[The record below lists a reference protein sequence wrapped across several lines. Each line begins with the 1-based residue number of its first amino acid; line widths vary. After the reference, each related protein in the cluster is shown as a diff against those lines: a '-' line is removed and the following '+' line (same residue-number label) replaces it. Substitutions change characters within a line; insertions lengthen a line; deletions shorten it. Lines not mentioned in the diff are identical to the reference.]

1 MERKGKKRK
10 MEICLVIPPFF
21 SKDQYIPRLRDR
33 FRKAYMLC
41 FGDGMGACANTG
53 NLKKTGSFCDLK
65 RNKCTSVFFVCWP
78 ISSVQLLSHVWL
90 FVTPWVA
97 AFKASLSITNSWSL
111 LKFMF
116 IESVMPSNH
125 LIPHCPLLLP
135 PSIFPSIRVFKM
147 SQFFAS
153 GGQSIG
159 ASASASASVLPM
171 NIQDWFP
178 SALTGWISLQ
188 SKGFSSIVSNTTVQ
202 KRQFFG
208 GQLSL

>member
-1 MERKGKKRK
+1 
-10 MEICLVIPPFF
+10 
-21 SKDQYIPRLRDR
+21 
-33 FRKAYMLC
+33 
-41 FGDGMGACANTG
+41 MGACANTG

-159 ASASASASVLPM
+159 ASASASASVLPV
-171 NIQDWFP
+171 NIQDLFP
-178 SALTGWISLQ
+178 LGWTALLQPTLVYRRAIIS
-188 SKGFSSIVSNTTVQ
+188 VTVES
-202 KRQFFG
+202 RNRF
-208 GQLSL
+208 

>member
-125 LIPHCPLLLP
+125 LIPHCPLLFP

-159 ASASASASVLPM
+159 ASASASASVLPV
-171 NIQDWFP
+171 NIQDLFP
-178 SALTGWISLQ
+178 LGWTALLQPTLVYRRAIIS
-188 SKGFSSIVSNTTVQ
+188 VTVES
-202 KRQFFG
+202 RNRF
-208 GQLSL
+208 